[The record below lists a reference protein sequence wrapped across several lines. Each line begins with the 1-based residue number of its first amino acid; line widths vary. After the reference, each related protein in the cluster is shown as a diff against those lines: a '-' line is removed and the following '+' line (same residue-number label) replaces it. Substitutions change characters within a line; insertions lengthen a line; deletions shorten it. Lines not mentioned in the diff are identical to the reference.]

1 MTVYLD
7 LEKLGECFIN
17 ENSEYSV
24 SELAD
29 RYFGNR
35 GNRCPQRKIN
45 EQNRWFGAE
54 LSKLVRVEN
63 RYSFDD
69 GYEIVRTID
78 NKRTHKEYK
87 ATNENKTI
95 CGLREIKEYLRMNA
109 DEEMTLSIVPTYKNK
124 ADITYRLV
132 KREG

>member
-7 LEKLGECFIN
+7 LEKLEECFID

-24 SELAD
+24 TELAY

-35 GNRCPQRKIN
+35 SYDCSKRKIN

-69 GYEIVRTID
+69 GYEIVRTI
-78 NKRTHKEYK
+78 NNEREHKEYK

-95 CGLREIKEYLRMNA
+95 CGLREIKDYLRMNT

-124 ADITYRLV
+124 AKITYKLIKKER
-132 KREG
+132 